1 MRFLGLIS
9 YPDPSL
15 ILSLVEVQSLIQSDS
30 PLVAILKFAV
40 SSWCEAWDRGIFGA
54 ARISSSFNSAN
65 DNIFREFTDCPRPPN
80 ISGLKGPVSRKSGNF
95 WGAER
100 CFVFSAFTF
109 KIRVSSIILKII
121 KWNYQLTKQNWL
133 VYKLGTVLLFLLF
146 LTFCRKLM
154 KRKPPVLIWFRVN
167 CWKWLLISSH
177 PLLPQYSQSL
187 FSLGYIQTIGKQP
200 KWLHFLKR
208 ALNRTLTTTGRYL

>member
-1 MRFLGLIS
+1 MSGLIHFIAVFYSTTLVRFLGLIS

-95 WGAER
+95 WGAES

-133 VYKLGTVLLFLLF
+133 VYKLGTVLLFNMFGFYNLPSGPKSF
-146 LTFCRKLM
+146 RAFRKTGPRLCTSW
-154 KRKPPVLIWFRVN
+154 PLN
-167 CWKWLLISSH
+167 SKWQ
-177 PLLPQYSQSL
+177 PQKTNS
-187 FSLGYIQTIGKQP
+187 K
-200 KWLHFLKR
+200 HR
-208 ALNRTLTTTGRYL
+208 

>member
-9 YPDPSL
+9 YPDSSL
-15 ILSLVEVQSLIQSDS
+15 ILSLVGVQSLIQSDS

-65 DNIFREFTDCPRPPN
+65 DNIFREFTDRPRPPN
-80 ISGLKGPVSRKSGNF
+80 TSGLKGPVSRKSGNF
-95 WGAER
+95 WGAES

-121 KWNYQLTKQNWL
+121 K
-133 VYKLGTVLLFLLF
+133 
-146 LTFCRKLM
+146 
-154 KRKPPVLIWFRVN
+154 
-167 CWKWLLISSH
+167 
-177 PLLPQYSQSL
+177 
-187 FSLGYIQTIGKQP
+187 
-200 KWLHFLKR
+200 
-208 ALNRTLTTTGRYL
+208 